1 MLTAMDGSLDKF
13 LMKILDKVTGEVI
26 YDNQLGAG
34 DDATPTTIIQGG
46 STVIHK

>member
-13 LMKILDKVTGEVI
+13 PIKILDKATGEVI

-34 DDATPTTIIQGG
+34 DDATPTTISQGG
-46 STVIHK
+46 SIVIYK